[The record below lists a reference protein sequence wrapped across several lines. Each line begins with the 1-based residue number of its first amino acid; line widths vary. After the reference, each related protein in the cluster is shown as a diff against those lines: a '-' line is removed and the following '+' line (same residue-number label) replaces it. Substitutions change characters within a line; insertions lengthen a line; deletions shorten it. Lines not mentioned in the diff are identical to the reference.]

1 METIYQKRS
10 VGCAVSEQTY
20 DEFMR
25 MAARRGITVSE
36 LVRYYIEEG
45 LSNPTPREIRRLTDR
60 LTTIEGLIK
69 ELYEMAVM
77 NLAQVQHELKKEAV
91 KVPLPW
97 MPGALDE
104 FKKQLKNKG
113 LVNEKTDKTA
123 YEELIDRSPDWED
136 DSFKYELTE
145 KEEQALLREM
155 WKADGSWTE
164 KEEKEYR
171 EKMKRV
177 PKYTRAKKTTSKP
190 RQQKTKTGAKAP
202 QEPKKK
208 TPKKEDKRQ

>member
-25 MAARRGITVSE
+25 MATRRGITVSE

-60 LTTIEGLIK
+60 LTTIEGLLK

-77 NLAQVQHELKKEAV
+77 NWAQVQHEPKKEAV
-91 KVPLPW
+91 KAALPW
-97 MPGALDE
+97 MPGGFDE

-113 LVNEKTDKTA
+113 LVNEKTEKTA
-123 YEELIDRSPDWED
+123 YEELIDRSSDWED
-136 DSFKYELTE
+136 DSSKYELTE
-145 KEEQALLREM
+145 KEEQAYLREM

-164 KEEKEYR
+164 KEEQEYR

-177 PKYTRAKKTTSKP
+177 PKYTRAKKTTDKP
-190 RQQKTKTGAKAP
+190 RQKTKTEAKAP

-208 TPKKEDKRQ
+208 PPKRKT